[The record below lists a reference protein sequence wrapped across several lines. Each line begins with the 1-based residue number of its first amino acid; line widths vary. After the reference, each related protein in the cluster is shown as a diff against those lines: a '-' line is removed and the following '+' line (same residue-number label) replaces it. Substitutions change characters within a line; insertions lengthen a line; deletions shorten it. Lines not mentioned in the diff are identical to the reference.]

1 MKKTVLYIF
10 ITAIIVLFTACSQNK
25 ISEGLSTTQKMAKA
39 DLYFERGKYNQAIL
53 YYTNIVY
60 EKTSSITPLAQMKL
74 AESYFK
80 MNKFEDALM
89 QYQDMI
95 RLFPDYKD
103 IGTVYYMISLCYYNE
118 SLPPYYTQGDTKN
131 AIESFQTFID
141 RFPMD
146 SRRNKALDYINKCN
160 YRLLEK
166 KYLNGLTYFRIYDY
180 SAALMYFKEIISLA
194 NKNDLDKNS
203 LYYSSVIYIN
213 QDFASEAREMA
224 AKLIKRY
231 PDSQKANKIKK
242 LFKKHKIKI

>member
-25 ISEGLSTTQKMAKA
+25 ILKGLSTEQKMAKA
-39 DLYFERGKYNQAIL
+39 DSYFERGKYNQAVL

-95 RLFPDYKD
+95 KLFPDYKD
-103 IGTVYYMISLCYYNE
+103 IATVYYMIALCYYNE
-118 SLPPYYTQGDTKN
+118 SLPPYYTQGDTQN

-160 YRLLEK
+160 Y
-166 KYLNGLTYFRIYDY
+166 
-180 SAALMYFKEIISLA
+180 
-194 NKNDLDKNS
+194 
-203 LYYSSVIYIN
+203 
-213 QDFASEAREMA
+213 
-224 AKLIKRY
+224 KLV
-231 PDSQKANKIKK
+231 
-242 LFKKHKIKI
+242 